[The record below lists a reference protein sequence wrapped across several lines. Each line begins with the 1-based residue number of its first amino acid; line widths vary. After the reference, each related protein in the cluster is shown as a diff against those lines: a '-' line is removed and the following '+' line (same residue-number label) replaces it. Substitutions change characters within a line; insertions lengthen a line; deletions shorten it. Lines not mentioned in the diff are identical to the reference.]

1 MEHVNEKPLFG
12 DVIKIIRANKE
23 LSLRK
28 FSQECN
34 FSTAYMSDLE
44 KNNRKPSFEVI
55 KRIKENIFLTLEESD
70 MLMKAFAHD
79 RKEIPEE
86 IVYYLLNN
94 ELIEQMLFL
103 ANLDPEGTHIRKLVN
118 TLEASENE

>member
-1 MEHVNEKPLFG
+1 MERGSVKPLFG
-12 DVIKIIRANKE
+12 DVIKIIRANRD

-34 FSTAYMSDLE
+34 FSAAYMSDLE
-44 KNNRKPSFEVI
+44 KNNRKPSFEVV
-55 KRIKENIFLTLEESD
+55 KRIKENIVLSMEETNL
-70 MLMKAFAHD
+70 LMRAFAHD

-86 IVYYLLNN
+86 VVYYLLNN
-94 ELIEQMLFL
+94 ELIERMLVL
-103 ANLDPEGTHIRKLVN
+103 ANLDPNGTHIRKLVN